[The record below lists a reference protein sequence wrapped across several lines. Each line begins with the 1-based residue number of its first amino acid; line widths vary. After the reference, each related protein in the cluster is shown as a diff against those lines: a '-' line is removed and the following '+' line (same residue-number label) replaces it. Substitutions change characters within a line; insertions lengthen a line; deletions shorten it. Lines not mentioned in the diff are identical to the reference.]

1 MSAPCDSESELQRPV
16 VYLVRVEG
24 HLDAQ
29 WTDWFAGMA
38 ITHEAAGETLL
49 RGPLPDQSALH
60 AVLRAVRDLGL
71 PLIAVNRVAFDS

>member
-1 MSAPCDSESELQRPV
+1 
-16 VYLVRVEG
+16 
-24 HLDAQ
+24 
-29 WTDWFAGMA
+29 MA

-71 PLIAVNRVAFDS
+71 PLIAVNRVAADS